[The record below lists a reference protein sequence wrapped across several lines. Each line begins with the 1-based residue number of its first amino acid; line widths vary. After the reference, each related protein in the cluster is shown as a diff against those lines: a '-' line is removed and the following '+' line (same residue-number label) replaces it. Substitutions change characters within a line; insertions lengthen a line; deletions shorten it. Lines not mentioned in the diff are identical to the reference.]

1 MKRSKRP
8 SFFSK
13 RNSSTISNLKQMNQS
28 KRGLELCDNE
38 DYIVLEGL
46 RKLNV
51 FLPNEVVVIK
61 ELEKTEIFKQSIT
74 L

>member
-1 MKRSKRP
+1 
-8 SFFSK
+8 
-13 RNSSTISNLKQMNQS
+13 MNQS